1 MHTLEYAVMAAVM
14 IVIVLA
20 SEALGIDMGDE

>member
-1 MHTLEYAVMAAVM
+1 MHTLEYVAMATVM

-20 SEALGIDMGDE
+20 SEALGIDISDG

>member
-1 MHTLEYAVMAAVM
+1 MHTLEYVVMAAVM

>member
-1 MHTLEYAVMAAVM
+1 MHTLEYVAMAAVM

-20 SEALGIDMGDE
+20 GEALGIDMSDE

>member
-1 MHTLEYAVMAAVM
+1 MHTLEYVVMTAVM

-20 SEALGIDMGDE
+20 SEALGVDMGDE